1 MIENGESIEK
11 NMEERKFEKNIE
23 NINPITILYWFSW
36 TFIILF
42 W

>member
-23 NINPITILYWFSW
+23 NINPITILYWFS
-36 TFIILF
+36 
-42 W
+42 